1 MRINSLFEKYK
12 TAPIQVRASFWFL
25 ICSFLQKGIS
35 VITTPI
41 FTRIMTPAEY
51 GQFGVFNSWF
61 GIVVIIVS
69 LSLYLGVH
77 IQGLVKFSEGRDVF
91 TSSLLGLTTVFLALW
106 TAVYIV
112 FHQFWNHVFM
122 LTTVQ
127 MLAMLVMV
135 WTTAVFNFWANEQ
148 RVRYSYRLLVAV
160 TLIVSAARPILEIVL
175 ILNSDDKVTARI
187 LGIVLVELVG
197 YSWMYFYQMKRGRKF
212 FSKQFWKY
220 ALAFNIPLIPHYLS
234 QVILNSA
241 DRIMIQSMV
250 GSNEAGIYNL
260 AYSLA
265 MIMTIFN
272 IALMQTLNP
281 WMYQK
286 IKERKDQD
294 MAPIAYGT
302 LIFIAVI
309 NLLLIILA
317 PEVVAFF
324 APKSYYE
331 AIWIVPPVAVGMY
344 FMYSYDLFAKHAFY
358 YEKTTFIMIATVLCA
373 ASNIVL
379 NYFAIN
385 WFGYIAAGYTT
396 LICYMMYSITHYLF
410 MRKVCDEY
418 CEGEYPYSTTKIVV
432 ITIPFMVIGLAFLAV
447 YNHPIIR
454 YSIVAA
460 SLIAML
466 IFRKRIIGF
475 LKQVMDM
482 RSSAD
487 Q

>member
-317 PEVVAFF
+317 PEAVAFF

-410 MRKVCDEY
+410 MRRVCDKY

-460 SLIAML
+460 SLIAMV

>member
-106 TAVYIV
+106 TVVYIA

-294 MAPIAYGT
+294 MAPTAYGT

-317 PEVVAFF
+317 PEAVAFF